1 VVAAAAAGSALAH
14 ALVEVT
20 MGEPSPVILEAD
32 CLDHLFH
39 ALRDEGYEVLGPA
52 VRDSAIV
59 YEPLRSSSELPR
71 GKGDTQA
78 PGRYRL
84 RDRDD
89 SSLFGYAVGPHSWK
103 RYLHPPRVTLL
114 TARRTPGTLSFEDD
128 GEAAAPRAFFG
139 VRPCELAAIAL
150 QDRVLMGG
158 PHVDPV
164 YARRRRACLLMA
176 VHCTHP
182 AATCFCASLG
192 TGPRAREGF
201 DLALT
206 ELPESGAGAASFLVE
221 FGTPKGAALAGKLK
235 HRPASQAEREAA
247 ERIVESAAA
256 RMERALVTAG
266 LKERLYAH
274 YESPAW
280 DAIGQRCLAC
290 ANCTQ
295 VCPTCF
301 CTTVVDTTSLASG
314 PPGET
319 APEAQRRRL
328 WDSCFTLDFTY
339 IHGGSVRTSAGARYR
354 QWLTHKLAT
363 WQDQFGAIGC
373 VGCGRCIAW
382 CPAGI
387 DLTAEANALGAG
399 PATGR

>member
-1 VVAAAAAGSALAH
+1 
-14 ALVEVT
+14 
-20 MGEPSPVILEAD
+20 MGEHSPV
-32 CLDHLFH
+32 CLDSPDLGGLFQ
-39 ALRDEGYEVLGPA
+39 ALHQEGYEIVGPTA
-52 VRDSAIV
+52 RDGAIV
-59 YEPLRSSSELPR
+59 YETLQSASELPR
-71 GKGDTQA
+71 GKGDAQA
-78 PGRYRL
+78 PGRYEL
-84 RDRDD
+84 RERGD
-89 SSLFGYAVGPHSWK
+89 SALFAYAVGPHSWK

-114 TARRTPGTLSFEDD
+114 RARRTAEGLDFEAGD
-128 GEAAAPRAFFG
+128 EAPSRRAFLG

-164 YARRRRACLLMA
+164 YAERRRSCLLIA
-176 VHCTHP
+176 VTCTHP

-192 TGPRAREGF
+192 TGPRARSGF

-206 ELPESGAGAASFLVE
+206 ELAEGGHDAPRLLVEIGTPAGAAVVE
-221 FGTPKGAALAGKLK
+221 KLE
-235 HRPASQAEREAA
+235 HRPASEAERASA
-247 ERIVESAAA
+247 ERILETAAS
-256 RMERALVTAG
+256 RMERRLETAG

-274 YESPAW
+274 YEDPAW

-301 CTTVVDTTSLASG
+301 CTTVVDTASLAAG
-314 PPGET
+314 PDATQSAER
-319 APEAQRRRL
+319 QRV
-328 WDSCFTLDFTY
+328 WDSCFTLDFSY

-363 WQDQFGAIGC
+363 WQDQFGTMGC

-387 DLTAEANALGAG
+387 DLTVEANGLGAG
-399 PATGR
+399 PATRR

>member
-1 VVAAAAAGSALAH
+1 
-14 ALVEVT
+14 
-20 MGEPSPVILEAD
+20 MGEPSPVFLETD
-32 CLDHLFH
+32 GLDHLFQ
-39 ALRDEGYEVLGPA
+39 ALHDEGYEVLGPT
-52 VRDSAIV
+52 VRDGAIV
-59 YEPLRSSSELPR
+59 YEPLGSASGLPR
-71 GKGDTQA
+71 GVGDAQA
-78 PGRYRL
+78 PGRYAL
-84 RDRDD
+84 RDRGD
-89 SSLFGYAVGPHSWK
+89 SALFAYAVGPHSWK

-114 TARRTPGTLSFEDD
+114 TARRTPEGLSFEGG
-128 GEAAAPRAFFG
+128 GETPPRRAFLG

-158 PHVDPV
+158 PQVDPV
-164 YARRRRACLLMA
+164 YAERRRSCLLIA
-176 VHCTHP
+176 VNCAHP

-192 TGPRAREGF
+192 TGPRARAGF

-206 ELPESGAGAASFLVE
+206 ELSDDGRAATRLVVEIGSPAGAALVE
-221 FGTPKGAALAGKLK
+221 KIE
-235 HRPASQAEREAA
+235 HRPASEEERASAERVLDEAA
-247 ERIVESAAA
+247 S
-256 RMERALVTAG
+256 RMERTLATAG
-266 LKERLYAH
+266 LRERLYAH
-274 YESPAW
+274 YEDPAW

-301 CTTVVDTTSLASG
+301 CTTVVDTTALAAG
-314 PPGET
+314 PGPGASPT
-319 APEAQRRRL
+319 AERQRL

-339 IHGGSVRTSAGARYR
+339 IHGGSVRTSSGARYR

-363 WQDQFGAIGC
+363 WQDQFGAAGC

-399 PATGR
+399 PAPGR